1 MGMFVKECICQY
13 KLQFLGEVCV
23 YSVCG
28 WVGVVSVGVSM
39 WGCGHMGVMEDRKGD
54 RFNFN
59 LSVLLSSVSV
69 VGHDGTQSSILPLS
83 TTAWHRECNT

>member
-1 MGMFVKECICQY
+1 VCI
-13 KLQFLGEVCV
+13 
-23 YSVCG
+23 VCG
-28 WVGVVSVGVSM
+28 GGWGWVSVGVSM
-39 WGCGHMGVMEDRKGD
+39 WGCGHVGVMEDRKGD

-83 TTAWHRECNT
+83 TTEWHREWNT